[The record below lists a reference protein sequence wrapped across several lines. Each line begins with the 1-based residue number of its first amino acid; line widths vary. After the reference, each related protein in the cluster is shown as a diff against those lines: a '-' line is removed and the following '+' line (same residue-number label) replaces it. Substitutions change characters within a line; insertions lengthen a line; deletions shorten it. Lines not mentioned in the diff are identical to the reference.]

1 MQQKDFQ
8 PLFPFLDYV
17 TIKYHSGQMCWSDIA
32 GCWLAVLYSGT
43 ELYYG
48 RIMTKQS

>member
-32 GCWLAVLYSGT
+32 GCWLAVLYS
-43 ELYYG
+43 ELSCTTAG
-48 RIMTKQS
+48 